1 MNTVL
6 REMFSIPQIVA
17 SLCIAAIWLA
27 VAIAED
33 YPAEDWA
40 GIVVIGYIVW
50 RISNEVVFRAAQL
63 GVQRVLSYAHSV
75 YRRKG
80 LNPPS
85 DSSDNWVVHM
95 IAAAYLYSLGLI
107 VSGAMIIVPP
117 VIIEAVELPPL
128 ELTQSLGLILM
139 GIGALFVIAFF
150 GFVLIRLILMDRTK
164 ATRHIARQSIA
175 VSGDKLARSRF
186 PIVASS

>member
-27 VAIAED
+27 VALAED

-63 GVQRVLSYAHSV
+63 GVRKVLSYAHSV
-75 YRRKG
+75 YHRKG

-85 DSSDNWVVHM
+85 GSSNGWVVHM
-95 IAAAYLYSLGLI
+95 IAAAYLYSLGFI
-107 VSGAMIIVPP
+107 VSGVMIIIPP
-117 VIIEAVELPPL
+117 EIIKAVELPPL
-128 ELTQSLGLILM
+128 EFSQSFGLILI
-139 GIGALFVIAFF
+139 GAGALFVIAFF
-150 GFVLIRLILMDRTK
+150 GLVLIRLLLMDRSKT
-164 ATRHIARQSIA
+164 TRHIARQAIA